1 MYDGEQKALAEAM
14 EGFFVL
20 SHFLRGAVGKVGEAD
35 LKIASYGNP
44 MRGRSRLADVPPGG
58 EAAGPSKGLTVR
70 AG

>member
-20 SHFLRGAVGKVGEAD
+20 SHFLRGAIGKVGDAD

-44 MRGRSRLADVPPGG
+44 MRGRSRPATSLRMATLR
-58 EAAGPSKGLTVR
+58 ARRKG
-70 AG
+70 